1 MFYNKNKILPL
12 YVVNSRVLMYKYI
25 YITTAKR
32 WRCKCKSDGRWGT
45 KTARLETCVRGS
57 TPTVEPGNRPKMKR
71 KRYDILTNR
80 TVRLKCVAEGA
91 GERNEK
97 NGRQTSGTVC
107 GRTVREERRELGI
120 RQTQLE
126 SRCF

>member
-1 MFYNKNKILPL
+1 MFYNKNKIRVL

-25 YITTAKR
+25 YITAAKS

-45 KTARLETCVRGS
+45 KTARLETCVHGW
-57 TPTVEPGNRPKMKR
+57 TPAVGPGNRPKMKR
-71 KRYDILTNR
+71 KRYYILTNR
-80 TVRLKCVAEGA
+80 TVCFKCVAEGT

-97 NGRQTSGTVC
+97 NGRQTSGTVG
-107 GRTVREERRELGI
+107 GRTVREERRKLGI

>member
-1 MFYNKNKILPL
+1 MFYNKNKIPAS
-12 YVVNSRVLMYKYI
+12 YVVNSRVLMHKYI
-25 YITTAKR
+25 YITAAKR
-32 WRCKCKSDGRWGT
+32 WRCKCKSDGRRGT
-45 KTARLETCVRGS
+45 RTARLETCVRGW
-57 TPTVEPGNRPKMKR
+57 TPAVEPGNRPKMKR

-80 TVRLKCVAEGA
+80 TDRLICVAEGA

-107 GRTVREERRELGI
+107 GRTVREERHELGI

-126 SRCF
+126 SRRF